1 MERRRRIST
10 IVCILC
16 SRYLRLN
23 TVSVFSVNLFIP
35 NASDIFY
42 KFPSPNKFHFQSNLP
57 SPPPRKKDIR
67 QSFQFTYSFFILL
80 NVVCKT
86 PRPTLSTTAFQ
97 HTLYKTAT
105 IAASVSDYVFPS
117 LVISSVSST
126 RIKRFAESVSGAR
139 VCCFTSTV
147 PGYPQSYPI
156 HVKRTSL
163 TSFASSTLPTSEME
177 TDSVRRSAVVYCGF
191 SPFDAKA
198 GAE

>member
-1 MERRRRIST
+1 MHLIYFT
-10 IVCILC
+10 NFL
-16 SRYLRLN
+16 LR
-23 TVSVFSVNLFIP
+23 TSFIFK
-35 NASDIFY
+35 AIF
-42 KFPSPNKFHFQSNLP
+42 PLP
-57 SPPPRKKDIR
+57 HPEKKDIR

-126 RIKRFAESVSGAR
+126 RIKRFAASVSGAR

-147 PGYPQSYPI
+147 PGYPQPYP
-156 HVKRTSL
+156 HPREKNEPDFFR
-163 TSFASSTLPTSEME
+163 FF
-177 TDSVRRSAVVYCGF
+177 DSANFGN
-191 SPFDAKA
+191 
-198 GAE
+198 GN